1 MDNLA
6 CPVYFVEMRFVPE
19 NGRFSISSL
28 FVEMHF
34 VPENGRFR
42 MSSLFCRNALC
53 PRKWTI

>member
-19 NGRFSISSL
+19 IGRFSMSSL

-34 VPENGRFR
+34 VPENGRLS

-53 PRKWTI
+53 PRNWTI

>member
-19 NGRFSISSL
+19 HGRFSISSL

-34 VPENGRFR
+34 VPENGRLS

-53 PRKWTI
+53 SRKWTI

>member
-6 CPVYFVEMRFVPE
+6 CPAYFVEMRFVPE

-34 VPENGRFR
+34 VPENGRFS

-53 PRKWTI
+53 SRKWTI